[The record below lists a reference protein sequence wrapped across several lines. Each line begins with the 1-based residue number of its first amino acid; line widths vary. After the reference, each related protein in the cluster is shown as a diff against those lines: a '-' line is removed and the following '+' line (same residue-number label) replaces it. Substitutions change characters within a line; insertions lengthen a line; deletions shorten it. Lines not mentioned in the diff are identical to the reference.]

1 MKENEKIFTENYK
14 IFLNSIDIP
23 ILILDRFDLETV
35 IHSNALIE
43 KTFQIDKSKNNYK
56 EFFSNG
62 NLVKHIDYHLF
73 SFPLH
78 QEIEIDEMFFI
89 LKSTEIYDYIFLF
102 FNDITLIKKNDM
114 IKRRYVDS
122 ISHELKTPLTNIL
135 LYTEKLQNCLDNDS
149 KENLDVIYS
158 NAQVLKKLIDD
169 ILVLSKLDS
178 HELLI
183 TPSKIKIRSMIV
195 EIIKELMPLSN
206 RNNIDIDILVPS
218 TLEFYGDKKLLHRAF
233 KNLIEN
239 GIKYNNSGGIV
250 TIKAQ
255 KDNNNIVV
263 FIEDDG
269 IGIEKKDIACLFN
282 RFFRADKGR
291 TKGDF
296 VKDGTGLGLS
306 IVKNVI
312 NQHKGIIE
320 VNSEFG
326 KGSKFK
332 IILPVLFS

>member
-1 MKENEKIFTENYK
+1 MPENERIFTDNYK
-14 IFLNSIDIP
+14 IFLDSVDIP
-23 ILILDRFDLETV
+23 ILILDKFDLKTV
-35 IHSNALIE
+35 IYSNDLIE
-43 KTFQIDKSKNNYK
+43 KTFQIDKTGKTYTD
-56 EFFSNG
+56 FFLDE
-62 NLVKHIDYHLF
+62 NLIKHLDYHLF

-78 QEIEIDEMFFI
+78 QEIEIDERFFV
-89 LKSTEIYDYIFLF
+89 LKSTKIYDYIFLF

-135 LYTEKLQNCLDNDS
+135 LYTEKLQNCLDES
-149 KENLDVIYS
+149 AKESLKVIYS

-183 TPSKIKIRSMIV
+183 TPARIKLRSLIV
-195 EIIKELMPLSN
+195 DIIKELMPLADS
-206 RNNIDIDILVPS
+206 NNIDIDIQIS
-218 TLEFYGDKKLLHRAF
+218 SELEFYGDRKLLHRAF

-239 GIKYNNSGGIV
+239 GIKYNSSGGIV
-250 TIKAQ
+250 TIKGYMEKQ
-255 KDNNNIVV
+255 NIVV
-263 FIEDDG
+263 CVDDDG
-269 IGIEKKDIACLFN
+269 IGIEKKDITCLFN

-291 TKGDF
+291 TKGNT
-296 VKDGTGLGLS
+296 KDGTGLGLS

-320 VNSEFG
+320 VNSELG

-332 IILPVLFS
+332 IILPAVYS